1 MKTHILLA
9 FIALVVSACASKE
22 NVSKSKFE
30 KQQERQEEFTRN
42 QYEAGSRFR

>member
-9 FIALVVSACASKE
+9 LIALIVSACASKE
-22 NVSKSKFE
+22 NIGQNKFE